1 MTRITTGARRAA
13 GSESILSPLRE
24 HVLAENLARELIKG
38 LISYNLPLPNCAFF
52 LPARN
57 LATVSVLVS
66 SAAGT
71 AAVMKAARGV
81 TPGGFFLDV
90 TVGHSAPARL
100 AWDQQMRPLARQ
112 PFKARTT
119 EELMALLSA
128 VATAILAAIIVSM
141 LYFGRDIFVPV
152 ALAILLSFVLAPL
165 VGLLQRIRV
174 ARGFAVVSVVI
185 LAFSLIFTI
194 GSLLATQLTQLAGE
208 LPRYQSTIS
217 EKIQSFR
224 DTKAGRGTLERASD
238 MLKDLSKELDKPKDA
253 ASEHAPRSTIAP
265 KAPGPLTPVPVEV
278 RQPDPGALESLRTL
292 ISPLVHPLAT
302 TGIIIIF
309 VIFILLQRE
318 DLRNRLIRLAGSSDL
333 QRTTAALDDA
343 ASRLSRLF
351 LTQLILNGAF
361 GLVIG
366 SGLWLIGIPSAI
378 LWGIL
383 AAALRFVPYIGAVI
397 AAAFP
402 LALAVAVDPGWS
414 MLLWTLALFFVVEP
428 VLGHVIEPMVYGHS
442 TGLSPV
448 AVVASATFWT
458 ALWGPIGLVL
468 ATPLTVCLVVLGRH
482 VERLEFLDVMFG
494 DRPALSPPEIF
505 YQRMLAGDPT
515 EAAEKAEEFL
525 KERSLTSYYDEVA
538 LKGLQLA
545 QADAERGALE
555 QERLTKIRDA
565 VSEFAADLSDQ
576 DKPLGK
582 GNPTTDAE
590 ASSAVESV
598 EESATN
604 EDLPILRR
612 EMLPPEWQAGYPIV
626 CIAGRS
632 LIDEA
637 AAIMLAQLSTAHGMA
652 ARVEGAAALSTTNIF
667 RLDPVGIMIVCLVYL
682 DANAPAHMRYSVRR
696 LRRKL
701 PKATI
706 ILGCWVKDVAP
717 AALESLRESAKAD
730 LVAASLGEAVK
741 LCIAAAVAATDQ
753 GHAIANEEKSKPDA
767 A

>member
-1 MTRITTGARRAA
+1 
-13 GSESILSPLRE
+13 
-24 HVLAENLARELIKG
+24 
-38 LISYNLPLPNCAFF
+38 
-52 LPARN
+52 
-57 LATVSVLVS
+57 
-66 SAAGT
+66 
-71 AAVMKAARGV
+71 
-81 TPGGFFLDV
+81 
-90 TVGHSAPARL
+90 
-100 AWDQQMRPLARQ
+100 
-112 PFKARTT
+112 
-119 EELMALLSA
+119 
-128 VATAILAAIIVSM
+128 
-141 LYFGRDIFVPV
+141 
-152 ALAILLSFVLAPL
+152 
-165 VGLLQRIRV
+165 
-174 ARGFAVVSVVI
+174 
-185 LAFSLIFTI
+185 
-194 GSLLATQLTQLAGE
+194 
-208 LPRYQSTIS
+208 
-217 EKIQSFR
+217 
-224 DTKAGRGTLERASD
+224 
-238 MLKDLSKELDKPKDA
+238 
-253 ASEHAPRSTIAP
+253 
-265 KAPGPLTPVPVEV
+265 
-278 RQPDPGALESLRTL
+278 L

-361 GLVIG
+361 GVVIG
-366 SGLWLIGIPSAI
+366 IGLWLIGIPSAI

-402 LALAVAVDPGWS
+402 LALAVAIDPGWS
-414 MLLWTLALFFVVEP
+414 MLLWTLALFLVVEP
-428 VLGHVIEPMVYGHS
+428 VVGHVIEPMVYGHS

-525 KERSLTSYYDEVA
+525 KERSLASYYDEVA

-545 QADAERGALE
+545 QADAERGALD

-565 VSEFAADLSDQ
+565 VNEFASDLSDQ
-576 DKPLGK
+576 EDRPPAKS
-582 GNPTTDAE
+582 NSTTDAE

-598 EESATN
+598 AENATN
-604 EDLPILRR
+604 ETLPILSK
-612 EMLPPEWQAGYPIV
+612 ESLPPGWQGEHPV
-626 CIAGRS
+626 LCVAGRS
-632 LIDEA
+632 RIDEA
-637 AAIMLAQLSTAHGMA
+637 AAIMLAQLSTTHGLA
-652 ARVEGAAALSTTNIF
+652 ARVEGAEALSTTNVF
-667 RLDPVGIMIVCLVYL
+667 RLDTTGVAIVCLVYL
-682 DANAPAHMRYSVRR
+682 DANGPAHMRYSVRR

-706 ILGCWVKDVAP
+706 ILGCWVKEIDP
-717 AALESLRESAKAD
+717 AALELLREGAKAD

-741 LCIAAAVAATDQ
+741 LCIEATGVKDQEASKQEMSATVAA
-753 GHAIANEEKSKPDA
+753 
-767 A
+767 

>member
-1 MTRITTGARRAA
+1 
-13 GSESILSPLRE
+13 
-24 HVLAENLARELIKG
+24 
-38 LISYNLPLPNCAFF
+38 
-52 LPARN
+52 
-57 LATVSVLVS
+57 
-66 SAAGT
+66 
-71 AAVMKAARGV
+71 
-81 TPGGFFLDV
+81 
-90 TVGHSAPARL
+90 
-100 AWDQQMRPLARQ
+100 
-112 PFKARTT
+112 
-119 EELMALLSA
+119 MALLSA
-128 VATAILAAIIVSM
+128 VATAILAVIIISM

-165 VGLLQRIRV
+165 VGILQRIHV
-174 ARGFAVVSVVI
+174 PRGLAVVSVVI
-185 LAFSLIFTI
+185 LAFTLIFAM
-194 GSLLATQLTQLAGE
+194 GSLLATQLTQLAGD

-253 ASEHAPRSTIAP
+253 PSARGSGSAAGFNTPA
-265 KAPGPLTPVPVEV
+265 PLTPVPVEV

-361 GLVIG
+361 GVVIG
-366 SGLWLIGIPSAI
+366 IGLWLIGIPSAI

-397 AAAFP
+397 AGAFP
-402 LALAVAVDPGWS
+402 LALAVAIDPGWS
-414 MLLWTLALFFVVEP
+414 MLLWTLALFLVVEP
-428 VLGHVIEPMVYGHS
+428 VVGHVIEPMVYGHS

-448 AVVASATFWT
+448 AVVVSATFWT

-525 KERSLTSYYDEVA
+525 KERSLASYYDEVA

-545 QADAERGALE
+545 QADAERGALD

-565 VSEFAADLSDQ
+565 VNEFASDLSDQ
-576 DKPLGK
+576 EDRPPAKS
-582 GNPTTDAE
+582 NSTTDAE

-598 EESATN
+598 AENATN
-604 EDLPILRR
+604 ETLPILSK
-612 EMLPPEWQAGYPIV
+612 ESLPPGWQGEHPV
-626 CIAGRS
+626 LCVAGRS
-632 LIDEA
+632 RIDEA
-637 AAIMLAQLSTAHGMA
+637 AAIMLAQLSTTHGLA
-652 ARVEGAAALSTTNIF
+652 ARVEGAEALSTTNVF
-667 RLDPVGIMIVCLVYL
+667 RLDTTGVAIVCLVYL
-682 DANAPAHMRYSVRR
+682 DANGPAHMRYSVRR

-706 ILGCWVKDVAP
+706 ILGCWVKEIDP
-717 AALESLRESAKAD
+717 AALELLREGAKAD

-741 LCIAAAVAATDQ
+741 LCIEATGVKDQEASKQEMSATVAA
-753 GHAIANEEKSKPDA
+753 
-767 A
+767 

>member
-1 MTRITTGARRAA
+1 
-13 GSESILSPLRE
+13 
-24 HVLAENLARELIKG
+24 
-38 LISYNLPLPNCAFF
+38 
-52 LPARN
+52 
-57 LATVSVLVS
+57 
-66 SAAGT
+66 
-71 AAVMKAARGV
+71 
-81 TPGGFFLDV
+81 
-90 TVGHSAPARL
+90 
-100 AWDQQMRPLARQ
+100 MRPLTRQ
-112 PFKARTT
+112 PFKPRTT
-119 EELMALLSA
+119 EELIALLSA
-128 VATAILAAIIVSM
+128 VATAILAVIIISM

-165 VGLLQRIRV
+165 VEVLQRIHVPR
-174 ARGFAVVSVVI
+174 ALAVVSVVI
-185 LAFSLIFTI
+185 LAFSLIFAM
-194 GSLLATQLTQLAGE
+194 GSLLATQLTQLAGD

-238 MLKDLSKELDKPKDA
+238 MLKDLGKELDKPKDA
-253 ASEHAPRSTIAP
+253 ASAR
-265 KAPGPLTPVPVEV
+265 APGSVLGPGVAGPVAPVPVEV

-361 GLVIG
+361 GVVIG
-366 SGLWLIGIPSAI
+366 IGLWLIGIPSAI

-383 AAALRFVPYIGAVI
+383 AAALRFVPYVGAVI

-414 MLLWTLALFFVVEP
+414 MLLWTLALFLVVEP
-428 VLGHVIEPMVYGHS
+428 VVGHVVEPMVYGHS

-505 YQRMLAGDPT
+505 YQRMLAGDPA

-525 KERSLTSYYDEVA
+525 KERSLASYYDEVA

-545 QADAERGALE
+545 QADAERGALD
-555 QERLTKIRDA
+555 QERLAKIRDA
-565 VSEFAADLSDQ
+565 VSEFANDLSDQ
-576 DKPLGK
+576 DDRPPAK
-582 GNPTTDAE
+582 GSSTTDAE

-598 EESATN
+598 AENAASEH
-604 EDLPILRR
+604 LPLLSK
-612 EMLPPEWQAGYPIV
+612 ETLPPEWQGEHPV
-626 CIAGRS
+626 LCVAGRS

-637 AAIMLAQLSTAHGMA
+637 AAIMLAQLATAHGLA
-652 ARVEGAAALSTTNIF
+652 ARVEAAEALSTTNVF
-667 RLDPVGIMIVCLVYL
+667 RLDTTGVAIVCLVYL
-682 DANAPAHMRYSVRR
+682 DASGPAHMRYAVRR

-701 PKATI
+701 PSATI
-706 ILGCWVKDVAP
+706 VLGCWVKEIDP
-717 AALESLRESAKAD
+717 AALESLREGAKAD
-730 LVAASLGEAVK
+730 LVASSLGDAVK
-741 LCIAAAVAATDQ
+741 LCIEAAGVKDQRQESLGKETSATVAA
-753 GHAIANEEKSKPDA
+753 
-767 A
+767 

>member
-1 MTRITTGARRAA
+1 
-13 GSESILSPLRE
+13 
-24 HVLAENLARELIKG
+24 
-38 LISYNLPLPNCAFF
+38 
-52 LPARN
+52 
-57 LATVSVLVS
+57 
-66 SAAGT
+66 
-71 AAVMKAARGV
+71 
-81 TPGGFFLDV
+81 
-90 TVGHSAPARL
+90 
-100 AWDQQMRPLARQ
+100 MRPVIRQ

-128 VATAILAAIIVSM
+128 VATAILAAMIIAM
-141 LYFGRDIFVPV
+141 LYFGREIFVPI

-165 VGLLQRIRV
+165 VAILQRIRV
-174 ARGFAVVSVVI
+174 PRGLAVVSLVM
-185 LAFSLIFTI
+185 LAFALIFAT
-194 GSLLATQLTQLAGE
+194 GSLLATQLTQLAGD

-238 MLKDLSKELDKPKDA
+238 MLKDLSKEIDKPKDA
-253 ASEHAPRSTIAP
+253 ASPRGSSTIVRSN
-265 KAPGPLTPVPVEV
+265 APGPQAPVPVEV

-318 DLRNRLIRLAGSSDL
+318 DLRNRLIRLAGSYDL

-343 ASRLSRLF
+343 AARLSRLF
-351 LTQLILNGAF
+351 LTELIVNGAF
-361 GLVIG
+361 GVVIG
-366 SGLWLIGIPSAI
+366 TGLWLIGIPSVI

-383 AAALRFVPYIGAVI
+383 AAVLRFVPYIGSVI

-414 MLLWTLALFFVVEP
+414 MLLWTLALFLVVEP
-428 VLGHVIEPMVYGHS
+428 VVGQVIEPMVYGHS

-515 EAAEKAEEFL
+515 EAAEKAEQFL
-525 KERSLTSYYDEVA
+525 KERSLASYYDEVA

-545 QADAERGALE
+545 QADAERGALDP
-555 QERLTKIRDA
+555 ERLKKIRDA
-565 VSEFAADLSDQ
+565 VSEFASDVSDQ
-576 DKPLGK
+576 DDRPPAKDNL
-582 GNPTTDAE
+582 TTDAE

-598 EESATN
+598 AENAAHEN
-604 EDLPILRR
+604 LPILSK
-612 EMLPPEWQAGYPIV
+612 ENLPPGWQGEHPV
-626 CIAGRS
+626 LCVGGRS

-637 AAIMLAQLSTAHGMA
+637 AAIMLAQLSTAHGLA
-652 ARVEGAAALSTTNIF
+652 ARVEGAEALSTANVF
-667 RLDPVGIMIVCLVYL
+667 RLETTGVAIVCLVYL
-682 DANAPAHMRYSVRR
+682 DASGPAHMRYSVRR

-706 ILGCWVKDVAP
+706 ILGCWVKDIDP
-717 AALESLRESAKAD
+717 AALELVREGAKAD
-730 LVAASLGEAVK
+730 LAAASLGDAVK
-741 LCIAAAVAATDQ
+741 LCIEATGVKDRRHAASKPKKPATAVA
-753 GHAIANEEKSKPDA
+753 
-767 A
+767 